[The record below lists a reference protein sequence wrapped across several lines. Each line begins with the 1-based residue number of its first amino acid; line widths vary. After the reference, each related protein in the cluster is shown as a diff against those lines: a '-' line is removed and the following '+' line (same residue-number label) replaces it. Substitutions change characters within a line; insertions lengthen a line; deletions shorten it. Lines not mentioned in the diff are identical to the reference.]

1 MLSFSTI
8 IKRFFDSGTF
18 IDASITL
25 NEASIP
31 PIPPDARDTTID
43 DSVNF
48 VDVQSNIPTVH
59 TNETEY
65 TINRPP
71 PRITAPLF
79 DATKAIYVV
88 FDLETTGL
96 SRERNFIIEIACEL
110 LSPDGVTI
118 PDSRF
123 ASLVR
128 PPTSIPPFISN
139 ITGITDDMVLHSNG
153 FETVGK
159 DFLLFIIQKKNYRLV
174 AWKDRD
180 IVYCLT
186 NVTPTVGTGSCYRRS
201 TGGRILLERPNV
213 IEEYNR
219 YMGGV
224 DIADQR
230 RLHSN
235 CTIMG
240 QHRWWL
246 KLLFY
251 LLDVSTANALILYKS
266 TLEESDRNALNID
279 AYKKKLVYGW
289 LGTRMEEV
297 PTAPTTIH
305 ELIRTDNRVY
315 RCQHLLLINIIN
327 QSVVS
332 LSHESSENSNH
343 WQS

>member
-1 MLSFSTI
+1 MLKELDKMNLYVTGTCMKNRLPKELVITKSTREF
-8 IKRFFDSGTF
+8 KDMNRGDYKMHKYTYEMDNG
-18 IDASITL
+18 SI
-25 NEASIP
+25 
-31 PIPPDARDTTID
+31 
-43 DSVNF
+43 
-48 VDVQSNIPTVH
+48 
-59 TNETEY
+59 
-65 TINRPP
+65 
-71 PRITAPLF
+71 
-79 DATKAIYVV
+79 
-88 FDLETTGL
+88 
-96 SRERNFIIEIACEL
+96 
-110 LSPDGVTI
+110 
-118 PDSRF
+118 
-123 ASLVR
+123 
-128 PPTSIPPFISN
+128 
-139 ITGITDDMVLHSNG
+139 
-153 FETVGK
+153 
-159 DFLLFIIQKKNYRLV
+159 KNYGLV

-305 ELIRTDNRVY
+305 ELIRTDNSRHYCVY
-315 RCQHLLLINIIN
+315 CAVDSVQPPQRTRFRCNHPDCNLPLC
-327 QSVVS
+327 SVGTGKTEVDCFA
-332 LSHESSENSNH
+332 LSHSSEHIRQICMKKHEAMLLRTNKNKK
-343 WQS
+343 